1 MANRSLVSGQ
11 LPPEFSMANPH
22 AEREQ
27 EEAEIHCEAARL
39 PIWVQGERRNLSRIK
54 SSFNDSPEP

>member
-1 MANRSLVSGQ
+1 MSGQ

-22 AEREQ
+22 AEREWG
-27 EEAEIHCEAARL
+27 EAEIHREAAQL
-39 PIWVQGERRNLSRIK
+39 PIWVQGEQRNLSRIK